1 MRSSST
7 RRKQALVAIG
17 AIGLA
22 AGAAVALTPA
32 ATAAPAALVPA
43 LQRDLGLSTE
53 QVHQRITAET
63 SARALLPTARTAA
76 GEAFGGSWLDQG
88 ALVVGVTDAN
98 RANAVR
104 STGARPAV
112 VTHSATDLDATKA
125 AIDRQAGAGAP
136 TGVAGWYVDV
146 PSNSVV
152 LTVRRGATG
161 ADVTSFVDKAKAAG
175 PVRVAETTES
185 PRLFAGSI
193 VGGNA
198 YYINGS
204 SRCSV
209 GFSVEGGFVTAG
221 HCGTQGSS
229 ATGSDQSPLGTFGG
243 SSFPGNDYA
252 WVEAN
257 SSWTPSPTV
266 NGYGNGNVTVGGSS
280 EAGVG
285 QSVCRSGST
294 TGWHCGTIQ
303 ATNSTV
309 NYPQGTVTGLTK
321 TNACAEPGD
330 SGGSWV
336 SGDQAQG
343 VTSGGSG
350 DCSSGGTTYFQPVNE
365 ILSVYGLSLVTG

>member
-1 MRSSST
+1 MRSST
-7 RRKQALVAIG
+7 TRKQAVVALG

-32 ATAAPAALVPA
+32 ATAAPEALVPA
-43 LQRDLGLSTE
+43 LQRDLGLTAE
-53 QVHQRITAET
+53 QVHQRIAAENG
-63 SARALLPTARTAA
+63 ARALLPTARDAA
-76 GEAFGGSWLDQG
+76 GAAFGGSWLDG
-88 ALVVGVTDAN
+88 GTLVVGVADPG
-98 RANAVR
+98 RADAVR
-104 STGARPAV
+104 ATGARPAV
-112 VTHSATDLDATKA
+112 VAHSAADLDATKA
-125 AIDRQAGAGAP
+125 AIDEQAGAGAP
-136 TGVAGWYVDV
+136 TAVTGWYVDA

-152 LTVRRGATG
+152 LTVTRGAQG
-161 ADVTSFVDKAKAAG
+161 ADVTSFVDKAKSAG
-175 PVRVAETTES
+175 AVRVAETTEA
-185 PRLFAGSI
+185 PQLFAGSI

-221 HCGTQGSS
+221 HCGTTGSS
-229 ATGSDQSPLGTFGG
+229 ATGADQSALGTFRG

-252 WVEAN
+252 WVASN

-266 NGYGNGNVTVGGSS
+266 NGYGNGDVTVGGSS

-303 ATNSTV
+303 ATNASV
-309 NYPQGTVTGLTK
+309 NYPQGTVSGLTR

-365 ILSVYGLSLVTG
+365 ILSVYGLTLVTG

>member
-7 RRKQALVAIG
+7 RKQVLVALG
-17 AIGLA
+17 ATGLA
-22 AGAAVALTPA
+22 AVAAVALTPS

-43 LQRDLGLSTE
+43 MQRDLGLSAE
-53 QVHQRITAET
+53 QVHQRVATEN
-63 SARALLPTARTAA
+63 SARSLLPTARDAA
-76 GEAFGGSWLDQG
+76 GQAFGGSWFDQG
-88 ALVVGVTDAN
+88 TLVVGVTDAGKVD
-98 RANAVR
+98 AVR

-112 VTHSATDLDATKA
+112 VTHSAADLDATKA
-125 AIDRQAGAGAP
+125 AIDEQAGAGAP
-136 TGVAGWYVDV
+136 TAVTGWYVDA

-152 LTVRRGATG
+152 LTVQRGATG
-161 ADVTSFVDKAKAAG
+161 ADVTSFVDKAKTTG
-175 PVRVAETTES
+175 PVRVAETTEA
-185 PRLFAGSI
+185 PRPFAGSV

-221 HCGTQGSS
+221 HCGTQGSPT
-229 ATGSDQSPLGTFGG
+229 TGSDQSALGTFQG

-252 WVEAN
+252 WVATN

-350 DCSSGGTTYFQPVNE
+350 NCSSGGTTYFQPVNE
-365 ILSVYGLSLVTG
+365 ILSVYGLSLATG